1 MRAALPNAIAGNA
14 MSAIATS
21 PNANVCLFTTAQSSS
36 PAGEPPA
43 PVVAMCD
50 DAGVTGRRL
59 TLALSLTAIVACG
72 ATVTNGSTRPI
83 PRVLSVVVSGHGK
96 VTSVPR
102 GISCP
107 GTCRAF
113 FPKDSRVR
121 LVARPAAGW
130 RLGRWGGAFC
140 SGVATSACAFNLTTD
155 HDCSG
160 SLCKVGSFGM
170 RASFVALSRS
180 RVTISATLDR

>member
-1 MRAALPNAIAGNA
+1 MYD
-14 MSAIATS
+14 
-21 PNANVCLFTTAQSSS
+21 VTA
-36 PAGEPPA
+36 
-43 PVVAMCD
+43 
-50 DAGVTGRRL
+50 RRL
-59 TLALSLTAIVACG
+59 TLALLCTTIVACG
-72 ATVTNGSTRPI
+72 AVAAPGSSRAI
-83 PRVLSVVVSGHGK
+83 PRVLSIVVVGHGK

-121 LVARPAAGW
+121 LVAHPATGW
-130 RLGRWGGAFC
+130 KLARWGGAFC
-140 SGVATSACAFNLTTD
+140 SGVVRTACAFNLTTD

-170 RASFVALSRS
+170 RASFVTLTPS
-180 RVTISATLDR
+180 TIKISTTPSP

>member
-1 MRAALPNAIAGNA
+1 
-14 MSAIATS
+14 
-21 PNANVCLFTTAQSSS
+21 
-36 PAGEPPA
+36 
-43 PVVAMCD
+43 MCD
-50 DAGVTGRRL
+50 HEHVTSARL
-59 TLALSLTAIVACG
+59 TLALVLTTILAGGTAV
-72 ATVTNGSTRPI
+72 GSGLSRPI
-83 PRVLSVVVSGHGK
+83 PRVLFVAVSGHGK

-130 RLGRWGGAFC
+130 KLGRWGGAFC

-160 SLCKVGSFGM
+160 SFCKVGSFGM
-170 RASFVALSRS
+170 RASFVALSPS